1 MGLLENIMAKQNKV
15 GADDLGWKFH
25 LYHIL
30 WIISLIAMFAF
41 LDWWLALSIVSL
53 MGFYFV
59 WKY

>member
-1 MGLLENIMAKQNKV
+1 MAKQKNR

-30 WIISLIAMFAF
+30 WIIGIIAIFAF
-41 LDWWLALSIVSL
+41 LDWWLALFIVSL